1 MDDHKSVYTCT
12 AYRKI
17 FPVGV
22 IFTGKEDKFFFF
34 FFRYNNILL
43 QNKIG
48 LDSRHSQFLFS
59 P

>member
-22 IFTGKEDKFFFF
+22 LFTGKEDKIDHLW
-34 FFRYNNILL
+34 Y
-43 QNKIG
+43 
-48 LDSRHSQFLFS
+48 
-59 P
+59 